1 MHLNTKFGSEPHHSI
16 LYQLTAWREILKML
30 ENQTFRENFTSRMK
44 PLLSI
49 DYFFASNF
57 NLYKFLSKIFVYI
70 DGIVT
75 IYASNGFY
83 Y

>member
-1 MHLNTKFGSEPHHSI
+1 MKFGSESHYSI
-16 LYQLTAWREILKML
+16 LYQLTVWREMLKML

-49 DYFFASNF
+49 DYFLASNF

-70 DGIVT
+70 YVIVT
-75 IYASNGFY
+75 IYASNDFNY
-83 Y
+83 